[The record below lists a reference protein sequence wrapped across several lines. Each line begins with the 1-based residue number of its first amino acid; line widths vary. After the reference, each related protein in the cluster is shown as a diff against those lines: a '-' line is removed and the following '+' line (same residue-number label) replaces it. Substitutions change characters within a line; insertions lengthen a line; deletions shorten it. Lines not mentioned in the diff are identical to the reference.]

1 MTKQCVTTSEEHLFV
16 LEGGEHFF
24 KVRYDS
30 KEYED
35 DRLIE
40 ISFVADVQPPEFIAS

>member
-1 MTKQCVTTSEEHLFV
+1 MTKACVTMSEEHLFV
-16 LEGGEHFF
+16 LEGGDHFSN
-24 KVRYDS
+24 VRYDS

-40 ISFVADVQPPEFIAS
+40 ISFVTDVQPPEFIPS